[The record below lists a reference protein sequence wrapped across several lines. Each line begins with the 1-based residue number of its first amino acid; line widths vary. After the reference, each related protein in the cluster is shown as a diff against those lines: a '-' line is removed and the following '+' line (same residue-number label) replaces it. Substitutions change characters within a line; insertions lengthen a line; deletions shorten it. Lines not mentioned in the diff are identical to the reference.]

1 MKFESSRLA
10 FDENRGAGGGGAHP
24 SFATFN
30 QADEIRF
37 HAPGDGGGVGGGGEK
52 KVGAEMK
59 W

>member
-1 MKFESSRLA
+1 MRSEER
-10 FDENRGAGGGGAHP
+10 GGGAHP

-37 HAPGDGGGVGGGGEK
+37 RARGGGGGGGEK